1 VCSAYGPGI
10 LDLAHRPDEWV
21 AIADMV
27 ESAKVMAIG
36 LDVLL
41 RGTSTG

>member
-1 VCSAYGPGI
+1 VG
-10 LDLAHRPDEWV
+10 
-21 AIADMV
+21 IADMV

-41 RGTSTG
+41 RGGA